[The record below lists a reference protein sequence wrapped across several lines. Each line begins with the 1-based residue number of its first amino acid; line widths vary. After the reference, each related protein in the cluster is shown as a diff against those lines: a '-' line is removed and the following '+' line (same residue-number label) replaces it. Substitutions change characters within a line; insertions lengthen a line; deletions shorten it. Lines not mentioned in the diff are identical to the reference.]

1 MQSLSESG
9 LAARLD
15 GALAFVPAMARR
27 LFNETKLVRR
37 FTVARSFG
45 EAEAEERKEWRAMS
59 PLERL
64 AAVELWRQMNHADYD
79 PDTAR
84 LPRVFEIVAPASR

>member
-1 MQSLSESG
+1 
-9 LAARLD
+9 
-15 GALAFVPAMARR
+15 MARR

-45 EAEAEERKEWRAMS
+45 EAEAQDTKAWRAMS
-59 PLERL
+59 PQQRL

-84 LPRVFEIVAPASR
+84 LPRVFEIVGPASR

>member
-1 MQSLSESG
+1 
-9 LAARLD
+9 
-15 GALAFVPAMARR
+15 MARR

-37 FTVARSFG
+37 FTVVRSFG
-45 EAEAEERKEWRAMS
+45 EAEAQDRKAWRAMS
-59 PLERL
+59 PRQRL

-84 LPRVFEIVAPASR
+84 LPRIFEIVGPASR